1 MNLANTALFL
11 LAAVILLGSPGPAIA
26 ALLAVGRA
34 AGFRRSMPFF
44 WGLQAGLALGAAV
57 SAAGLASLL
66 LAFPFAVTAMSA
78 IAALYLLWLAFKIGF
93 APVGNNESTGGAAAT
108 SPWSGFLL
116 GATNPKAYLAF
127 ISLMASHMIFPERPS
142 WDAAVKGLWLVL
154 IMIAV
159 DLIWLY
165 FGAVLGSV
173 SLRPDTE
180 RALNYAMGATI
191 ALTAL
196 LPFF

>member
-1 MNLANTALFL
+1 MNLTNAALFL

-34 AGFRRSMPFF
+34 VGFRQSMPFF
-44 WGLQAGLALGAAV
+44 WGLQAGLALGAGV

-66 LAFPFAVTAMSA
+66 LAFPFAVTVMSG

-93 APVGNNESTGGAAAT
+93 APLGGGAGGASA
-108 SPWSGFLL
+108 SSAWSGFLL

-127 ISLMASHMIFPERPS
+127 ISLIASHMIFQARPS
-142 WDAAVKGLWLVL
+142 LDAAVKWSWLVL